1 IRRQRKPRQKDLAD
15 AVDLS
20 RTSVVNIERGRH
32 LLLHQNITE
41 HVDRGISFHF
51 RDERS
56 SRAEVRQEIEANQF
70 AAELLMPR
78 AMIDAL
84 VTGPVD
90 VHDDDLLEDLASR
103 FDVSVQAL
111 TYRLTNLGRVGAE
124 STEPRW
130 VSASLPQSMA
140 SPCHVT

>member
-1 IRRQRKPRQKDLAD
+1 
-15 AVDLS
+15 
-20 RTSVVNIERGRH
+20 VVNIERGRH

-41 HVDRGISFHF
+41 HVDRGISFYF

-70 AAELLMPR
+70 AAEFLMPR

-111 TYRLTNLGRVGAE
+111 TYRLTNLGLSFGHRDTTRRRHRLRQRG
-124 STEPRW
+124 
-130 VSASLPQSMA
+130 
-140 SPCHVT
+140 

>member
-1 IRRQRKPRQKDLAD
+1 
-15 AVDLS
+15 V
-20 RTSVVNIERGRH
+20 TSA
-32 LLLHQNITE
+32 Q
-41 HVDRGISFHF
+41 
-51 RDERS
+51 
-56 SRAEVRQEIEANQF
+56 AEPKSVQEIEANQF

-111 TYRLTNLGRVGAE
+111 TYRLTNLGLSFGHRD
-124 STEPRW
+124 TPRRRQR
-130 VSASLPQSMA
+130 LRQRG
-140 SPCHVT
+140 